1 MRAPA
6 IGLAAVLMAA
16 AVSAEAV
23 VTLRSAAL
31 QVALDPQLPRP
42 TSIMHLWTSTDF
54 SPPATTAPAGGS
66 PGPPPASHWWQRV
79 ANHALLDVAGG
90 ETCTGATASSHC
102 HALPHSFPKGQG
114 TAKCEAACDASAT
127 CVAWNLLKDTPRS
140 GRHGKGDLCLHF
152 AQGGLAKA
160 GPHYA
165 ADPNFD
171 CGSKAQLQPTPPAHA
186 AGGAGATQ
194 PATACVGVVGAN
206 GTATRFCG
214 KEAST
219 VYSARTS
226 NATTDAVH
234 WRLTLTKP
242 DGGVTAT
249 LAGTVS
255 IETDPDVSSLST
267 LSWSLLSAESEQV
280 SVRAVDL
287 GFAFVGVSGHGD
299 QYYYTHS
306 TKTWCPP
313 GVGCGEWSTSTATG
327 TVGVEEPSLRSGSV
341 SHEGWTPPGGIPWAA
356 KALLDPARSN
366 GVGAWTA
373 NGTAGVGAY
382 SSQLTLPF
390 RRYQNGTTASIGLG
404 SARINTRL
412 RCGDVLPVTL
422 RFGFFSDLTTDGK
435 VNADDCTVWTRSN
448 YPVADFIFRGSMTIK
463 IDNDIS
469 SYLLP
474 WNPSKDR
481 VSFNQTLEYVKAIAA
496 LSDNMPTVLH
506 LVGWG
511 GTGLDTG
518 IYNEINAR
526 LGTLKVRPCRCV
538 LIHLRAIE
546 LSRRDP
552 DRV

>member
-1 MRAPA
+1 M
-6 IGLAAVLMAA
+6 LMAA

-42 TSIMHLWTSTDF
+42 TSIMHLWTSTNF

-152 AQGGLAKA
+152 AQGGLAKV

-327 TVGVEEPSLRSGSV
+327 TVGVEEPSLHSGSV